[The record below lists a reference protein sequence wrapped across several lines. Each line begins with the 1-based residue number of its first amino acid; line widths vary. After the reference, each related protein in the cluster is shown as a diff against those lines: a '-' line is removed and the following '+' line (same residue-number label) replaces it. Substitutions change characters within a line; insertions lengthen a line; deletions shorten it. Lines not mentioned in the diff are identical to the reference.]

1 MAEVTLEEALR
12 LGIEAHKSGNIQ
24 EADRY
29 YTAILGVKPDHP
41 DANHNLGILAVGVGK
56 VDQALPL
63 FMKAVESNPSV
74 AQFWLSLV
82 DALIKLDRKDD
93 ARDQLAK
100 AYQSGLSGEPFDT
113 LSRQLAVER
122 EPLPEFA
129 LAKVLEFY
137 NSGEFDTVISRC
149 SELEA
154 QYTPSDVLYNLK
166 GASYAALT
174 KYQPAIDAYQEA
186 LKLNPSAAI
195 YSNIGTVFEQKGDF
209 NAAIKNYNKAIEL
222 NPNHAQVYYN
232 LGNTHLRMKEF
243 ELAKASYEKAVKIKP
258 NYPKALYNLGNVFRE
273 LGQHTQAIKIY
284 KKALKIDPNYYEVC
298 FNMANSFK
306 ELGQLE
312 KAIEN
317 YNRVISLNPDFS
329 DAYFNL
335 GTILYEIGSY
345 NSAIDR
351 FITALKYN
359 PQHAQSFNNLGVT
372 YLDLGDLE
380 KAKNNFERALEIK
393 KDHVDAIWN
402 LCGASESVLEAQ
414 KWVDKCLKVD
424 SKFEKAVLSDAALK
438 YYVGDHDAL
447 DELRNS
453 HLGDHPYMR
462 SYSWFFSLENI
473 PKLFFHRWALFDYVI
488 SVSDKSRPF
497 YEFGVWQGE
506 AFKYLIKAYKKGYGF
521 DTFTGLPEDWHNE
534 KAGTYSSDG
543 VVPKVEGGEFIVGM
557 FEDTLPGFFNEKRPM
572 ASMIN
577 FDADL
582 YSSTLCALNYSAPV
596 IDEKTILVFDEFIMN
611 ENWEQDEYKALNE
624 FCDNN
629 GYHYKVIAAS
639 FFTKQVALRLEKN
652 KTAP

>member
-1 MAEVTLEEALR
+1 MAEVTLDEALR

-137 NSGEFDTVISRC
+137 KSGEFDTVISRC

-222 NPNHAQVYYN
+222 NPNYADAH
-232 LGNTHLRMKEF
+232 
-243 ELAKASYEKAVKIKP
+243 I
-258 NYPKALYNLGNVFRE
+258 
-273 LGQHTQAIKIY
+273 
-284 KKALKIDPNYYEVC
+284 
-298 FNMANSFK
+298 
-306 ELGQLE
+306 
-312 KAIEN
+312 
-317 YNRVISLNPDFS
+317 NR
-329 DAYFNL
+329 
-335 GTILYEIGSY
+335 
-345 NSAIDR
+345 
-351 FITALKYN
+351 
-359 PQHAQSFNNLGVT
+359 
-372 YLDLGDLE
+372 
-380 KAKNNFERALEIK
+380 
-393 KDHVDAIWN
+393 
-402 LCGASESVLEAQ
+402 
-414 KWVDKCLKVD
+414 
-424 SKFEKAVLSDAALK
+424 
-438 YYVGDHDAL
+438 
-447 DELRNS
+447 
-453 HLGDHPYMR
+453 
-462 SYSWFFSLENI
+462 
-473 PKLFFHRWALFDYVI
+473 
-488 SVSDKSRPF
+488 
-497 YEFGVWQGE
+497 
-506 AFKYLIKAYKKGYGF
+506 LIRK
-521 DTFTGLPEDWHNE
+521 
-534 KAGTYSSDG
+534 
-543 VVPKVEGGEFIVGM
+543 
-557 FEDTLPGFFNEKRPM
+557 
-572 ASMIN
+572 
-577 FDADL
+577 
-582 YSSTLCALNYSAPV
+582 
-596 IDEKTILVFDEFIMN
+596 
-611 ENWEQDEYKALNE
+611 
-624 FCDNN
+624 
-629 GYHYKVIAAS
+629 
-639 FFTKQVALRLEKN
+639 
-652 KTAP
+652 